1 MVTGV
6 KNPSLWRVIKGFS
19 ADCMRGSTPRF
30 VPNADASLIMKH
42 ESADPFL
49 GLRLSVSIGGTSEET
64 AHVAKQPLESPDDSK
79 GAPTDSGPAEGA
91 AQR

>member
-6 KNPSLWRVIKGFS
+6 RNPRLWRVIKGFS

-30 VPNADASLIMKH
+30 VPNADASLIMMH

-49 GLRLSVSIGGTSEET
+49 GLRLSVSTGGTSEET
-64 AHVAKQPLESPDDSK
+64 AHVAKQPLEAPDDSK
-79 GAPTDSGPAEGA
+79 GTSTDSGPAEGA
-91 AQR
+91 